1 MREVKMNENKP
12 HLNYLKETA
21 TLSKQSHRLK
31 LIRKLWIF
39 PLNVIFF
46 AEIFI
51 YTKILRFYLFLIVL
65 CLWSFQAV
73 YYYTKWQ
80 KEIKLRCQNDS

>member
-12 HLNYLKETA
+12 CLNYWKETA
-21 TLSKQSHRLK
+21 ALSKQSDRLK
-31 LIRKLWIF
+31 FIRTLWIF
-39 PLNVIFF
+39 PLNVILF

-51 YTKILRFYLFLIVL
+51 VRKILRFYLFLIVL

-73 YYYTKWQ
+73 YHYTKWQ